1 VSPQLLLAPYVPV
14 HLRHSYAADILCSL
28 NKVFVSAIF
37 SVCYFGS
44 GAYRFASNP
53 GEAAESSAFSVCTT
67 NPGMVFLKT
76 AIMVLP
82 YAIRLTQCLRQRRDH
97 FVRLD
102 MAAKAAAA
110 PKIAPPED
118 KTPVS
123 SRKCG
128 KSSKRIRIA
137 SAKNSKADLLLLGS
151 TAAQETQDLGPGAPE
166 AHSDINSPGQS
177 EALSPAEG
185 SSRKGLLSEGGTSAT
200 SSGRIMY
207 GAVFVPS
214 NPDEAVPE
222 STDDE
227 RDATP
232 ENIFG
237 SPDLEYEYEDV
248 LEEHEPGAEGDGD
261 DDYDVEAGLDQHEQ
275 DLHDVS
281 ELHDYDAAELDEELY
296 HEGNNFGFDEDDAV
310 VALEGA
316 WNPLHLSDKVV
327 EMSTLSQR
335 SASVRSNRSNHALVG
350 AEVGFEG
357 TSNVS
362 SQRDPSS
369 KLQSIKSGVTSEA
382 FTPLTPL
389 SPDDAGEHTDSE
401 HTTTG
406 RAKSLRRHSNSFY
419 KTLHEGIE
427 VTKRVRAGLKST
439 LSRSEVHDLPMPPA
453 IRALRKFLPDAFAT
467 IMVWPYS
474 YNALRYF
481 CSILVILIGV
491 YPPQDPTS
499 ASFMGCYY
507 GLYVFSTLF
516 NVYWD
521 VANDFKL
528 LQFDSTRPLLR
539 DNLLYADSEYFY
551 YAVLVINPIFRFL
564 WTLNFTPYGSQI
576 FLLLFEI
583 MRRSLWA
590 CIRME
595 LGYIQELARRR

>member
-1 VSPQLLLAPYVPV
+1 VPV

-118 KTPVS
+118 KTPVN
-123 SRKCG
+123 SRKSG

-137 SAKNSKADLLLLGS
+137 SAKNSKADLVLLAS
-151 TAAQETQDLGPGAPE
+151 TAAQEAVDQGSGNPNE
-166 AHSDINSPGQS
+166 RSNVSSPGQND
-177 EALSPAEG
+177 ALSPTDG
-185 SSRKGLLSEGGTSAT
+185 SSRKALLSEGRTSAT

-237 SPDLEYEYEDV
+237 SPDLGYEYEDV
-248 LEEHEPGAEGDGD
+248 LEEHEQDADVNGDVD
-261 DDYDVEAGLDQHEQ
+261 HDVEAGPDHEQ
-275 DLHDVS
+275 DLHDIS

-335 SASVRSNRSNHALVG
+335 SASARSNRSNQLVG
-350 AEVGFEG
+350 TETGPDVVSHA
-357 TSNVS
+357 S

-369 KLQSIKSGVTSEA
+369 KVQSVKSGVTSEV
-382 FTPLTPL
+382 FTPLSPL

-539 DNLLYADSEYFY
+539 DNLLYSDSEYFY